1 LVVVVVEV
9 PPLVVVVM
17 LEQETLEQIALRL
30 VIHLLVEVELV
41 VVVQAQVLQAVQA
54 VVVDLPIQD
63 QAVLEILLLQAHH
76 KVTLAA
82 LVQTVAVQLVCLA
95 AAAVQLMLEPLVV
108 YHL

>member
-1 LVVVVVEV
+1 LVAVVAVVQQRVLVVTA
-9 PPLVVVVM
+9 
-17 LEQETLEQIALRL
+17 EQETLEQIALRL
-30 VIHLLVEVELV
+30 VTHLLVAVELV
-41 VVVQAQVLQAVQA
+41 VVVQAQVLQVVQA